1 MKTYYSFKS
10 KALLLAFIAI
20 PFIIV
25 GLSSCSLCGVD
36 GDEEGVFIKKP
47 YIFGKGGV
55 DPKAL
60 VEGSEWKVF
69 STDFVTYKNVPVK
82 YTETFDDVF
91 CDDNTPLDL
100 SAHLT
105 LRIQRG

>member
-1 MKTYYSFKS
+1 MTLF
-10 KALLLAFIAI
+10 LVILI
-20 PFIIV
+20 PVLIGF
-25 GLSSCSLCGVD
+25 LTSCSLCGVD

-82 YTETFDDVF
+82 YTESFDDVF

-105 LRIQRG
+105 LRIARGKSPILHMNY

>member
-1 MKTYYSFKS
+1 MTLF
-10 KALLLAFIAI
+10 LVIII
-20 PFIIV
+20 PVLIGF
-25 GLSSCSLCGVD
+25 LTSCSLCGVD

-69 STDFVTYKNVPVK
+69 STDCACQVHRVIRRRV
-82 YTETFDDVF
+82 
-91 CDDNTPLDL
+91 
-100 SAHLT
+100 
-105 LRIQRG
+105 LRRQHSSRPQCPPYLANREGKVSCPSHELWT